1 MSSNSFIV
9 LSVTLY
15 KLSSLL
21 VGSLFAYLGF
31 RLFMANIWG
40 NAGELETEFG
50 DTKLVV
56 KKAAPGTFFALFGA
70 IIIAITLYKGIELK
84 SHTSNLVNGSVLQTT
99 EEDAGDNSA

>member
-1 MSSNSFIV
+1 MSSNSLII

-15 KLSSLL
+15 KLASLS
-21 VGSLFAYLGF
+21 VGSLFALLGF

-70 IIIAITLYKGIELK
+70 AIIALTLYKGMELK
-84 SHTSNLVNGSVLQTT
+84 SHTSDLVNGTYIQTT
-99 EEDAGDNSA
+99 DEDAGDTT

>member
-15 KLSSLL
+15 KLASLL
-21 VGSLFAYLGF
+21 VGSLFAFLGY

-40 NAGELETEFG
+40 NAGELKTEFG
-50 DTKLVV
+50 NTKLIV

-70 IIIAITLYKGIELK
+70 AIIAMTLYKGMELK
-84 SHTSNLVNGSVLQTT
+84 SHTSNLVNGTYVQTT
-99 EEDAGDNSA
+99 EEDAGDDT